1 MIILVIFGVLCG
13 MIASM
18 VGAGSSMMMTPLLLY
33 LFPLITGTQFTIQTI
48 TSATLALTL
57 FSTATAS
64 IRYHQ
69 AKLIPYR
76 YALILAVSGSLGSF
90 ISGSYISQN
99 VNHLFVLVLFGFIA
113 VLSFI
118 FNLIP
123 IKENK
128 VQKPETILFVMG
140 VIIIFF
146 LGITTG
152 IIGIGGMVLFMPY
165 MVYVLHF
172 PIRKAIGTTTFTG
185 AMIALFGII
194 GKFVAGMMYWK
205 IALIVAVGG
214 MVGGYIGPS
223 LSKFFPERILR
234 YGMGVI
240 LLSIILTVVID
251 IIHLFK

>member
-1 MIILVIFGVLCG
+1 MIILVVFGVVCG
-13 MIASM
+13 MIASI

-33 LFPLITGTQFTIQTI
+33 LYPLLTGTHFTIQTI

-69 AKLIPYR
+69 EKLIPYR
-76 YALILAVSGSLGSF
+76 YALILAASGSFGSF
-90 ISGSYISQN
+90 ISGGYIAQY
-99 VNHLFVLVLFGFIA
+99 VDRLFVLILFGIIA
-113 VLSFI
+113 VLSFV

-128 VQKPETILFVMG
+128 VQKPETMLLVMG
-140 VIIIFF
+140 IVLIFF

-165 MVYVLHF
+165 LVYVLHF
-172 PIRKAIGTTTFTG
+172 PIRKAIGTTTLSG

-194 GKFVAGMMYWK
+194 GKSVAGMMYWK

-223 LSKFFPERILR
+223 LGQFLPERLLR
-234 YGMGVI
+234 YGLAVI
-240 LLSIILTVVID
+240 LLSIIATVAID
-251 IIHLFK
+251 IIQLVM

>member
-1 MIILVIFGVLCG
+1 MIILVVFGVLCG
-13 MIASM
+13 MIASI

-33 LFPLITGTQFTIQTI
+33 LYPLLTGTQFTIQTI

-76 YALILAVSGSLGSF
+76 YALILAASGSFGSF
-90 ISGSYISQN
+90 ISGSYIAQY
-99 VNHLFVLVLFGFIA
+99 VNHLFVLILFGIIA
-113 VLSFI
+113 VLSFV

-128 VQKPETILFVMG
+128 VEKPETILL
-140 VIIIFF
+140 VIGIILIFF

-165 MVYVLHF
+165 LVYVLHF
-172 PIRKAIGTTTFTG
+172 PIRKAIGTTTLSG

-194 GKFVAGMMYWK
+194 GKSVAGMMYWK
-205 IALIVAVGG
+205 IALIVAIGG

-223 LSKFFPERILR
+223 LGKFFPERILR
-234 YGMGVI
+234 YGLGGI
-240 LLSIILTVVID
+240 LLSIIAMVVID
-251 IIHLFK
+251 IIQLVR